1 MQPLKIGITCY
12 PTYGGS
18 GVVAT
23 ELGKA
28 LSERGH
34 VIHFIS
40 YSLPFRLR
48 TFSENIFYHE
58 VDINTYPLFEYPPY
72 SISLAS
78 KMAEVMCYEEL
89 DLVHVHYA
97 IPHAISA
104 FLAREIQRDR
114 ASLTHQCKEAK
125 IVTTL
130 HGTDITLVGN
140 DPSLSGAVRLGI
152 NQSDMVTTVS
162 DYLRKKTIEDFSPTR
177 SIHVVKNFVDTTEFS
192 RKADSERFRSAFAT
206 KDEHILIHLSNF
218 RPLKRVKDVIR
229 IFEKVHR
236 EMPSRL
242 LLVGDGVERA
252 EAEHLARDLKISDCV
267 RFLGKQEAVV
277 ELLSIADVMLMPSE
291 SESFGLAALEAM
303 SCGVPVVC
311 SNIGGLPELVTHG
324 FNGFLSEVGA
334 IEAMASHVLYL
345 LDSRARWETF
355 SHHARQTALQFDTEQ
370 IVPIYEHLYHDV
382 LTS

>member
-1 MQPLKIGITCY
+1 MQRLKIGITCY

-28 LSERGH
+28 LAEKGH
-34 VIHFIS
+34 IIHFIS
-40 YSLPFRLR
+40 YALPFRLR

-58 VDINTYPLFEYPPY
+58 VDVNSYPLFEYPPY

-114 ASLTHQCKEAK
+114 ASLTQQCKEAK

-130 HGTDITLVGN
+130 HGTDITLVGS

-162 DYLRKKTIEDFSPTR
+162 DYLKKKTIEDFTPTR
-177 SIHVVKNFVDTTEFS
+177 PIHVVKNFVDTKEFS
-192 RKADSERFRSAFAT
+192 RKADSERFRAAFAT
-206 KDEHILIHLSNF
+206 KDERIVVHLSNF
-218 RPLKRVKDVIR
+218 RPLKRVKDVVR
-229 IFEKVHR
+229 VFERVHR
-236 EMPSRL
+236 EIPSRL
-242 LLVGDGVERA
+242 LLIGDGVERA

-277 ELLSIADVMLMPSE
+277 ELLSIADVMIMPSE

-303 SCGVPVVC
+303 ACGVPVVC
-311 SNIGGLPELVTHG
+311 TNIGGLPELVTHG
-324 FNGFLSEVGA
+324 INGFLADVGA
-334 IEAMASHVLYL
+334 IDTMASHALHIL
-345 LDSRARWETF
+345 ESNERWKFFSENARN
-355 SHHARQTALQFDTEQ
+355 TALDFDTEK
-370 IVPIYEHLYHDV
+370 IVPIYEHLYTQV
-382 LTS
+382 LNP

>member
-1 MQPLKIGITCY
+1 MQRLKIGITCY

-104 FLAREIQRDR
+104 FLAREIQRDK
-114 ASLTHQCKEAK
+114 ASITHQCKEAK

-177 SIHVVKNFVDTTEFS
+177 PIHIVKNFVDTKEFF
-192 RKADSERFRSAFAT
+192 RKVDSERFRAAFAK

-229 IFEKVHR
+229 IFERVHR
-236 EMPSRL
+236 QMPSRL

-252 EAEHLARDLKISDCV
+252 EAEHLARDLKISDYV

-277 ELLSIADVMLMPSE
+277 DLLSIADVMLMPSE

-303 SCGVPVVC
+303 ACGVPVVC

-334 IEAMASHVLYL
+334 IEAMASHVLHIL
-345 LDSRARWETF
+345 ESQARWETF
-355 SHHARQTALQFDTEQ
+355 SHHARQTALQFDTAQ
-370 IVPIYEHLYHDV
+370 IVPVYEHLYHDV
-382 LTS
+382 LAC

>member
-1 MQPLKIGITCY
+1 MQRLKIGITCY

-28 LSERGH
+28 LSEKGH
-34 VIHFIS
+34 TIHFIS
-40 YSLPFRLR
+40 YGLPFRLR

-58 VDINTYPLFEYPPY
+58 VDMNSYPLFEYPPY

-78 KMAEVMCYEEL
+78 KMAEVMCYEDL

-104 FLAREIQRDR
+104 FLAREIQRDS
-114 ASLTHQCKEAK
+114 ASLTQQCKEAK

-130 HGTDITLVGN
+130 HGTDITLVGS

-152 NQSDMVTTVS
+152 NQSDMVTAVS
-162 DYLRKKTIEDFSPTR
+162 DYLKTKTIEDFSPTR
-177 SIHVVKNFVDTTEFS
+177 PIHVVKNFVDTNEFS
-192 RKADSERFRSAFAT
+192 RKADSERFRAAFAT
-206 KDEHILIHLSNF
+206 KDERILIHLSNF

-236 EMPSRL
+236 EIPSRL
-242 LLVGDGVERA
+242 LLVGDGIERA
-252 EAEHLARDLKISDCV
+252 ETEHLVRDLKLSDCV
-267 RFLGKQEAVV
+267 RFLGKQDAVV
-277 ELLSIADVMLMPSE
+277 DLLSIADVMLMPSE

-311 SNIGGLPELVTHG
+311 SNIGGLPEFVMHG
-324 FNGFLSEVGA
+324 FNGFLCDVGA
-334 IEAMASHVLYL
+334 VEQMASHVLYIL
-345 LDSRARWETF
+345 ESPSRWETF
-355 SHHARQTALQFDTEQ
+355 SHHARETALRFDTQ
-370 IVPIYEHLYHDV
+370 KIVPIYERLYHDV
-382 LTS
+382 LAS